1 MSMRNQR
8 IGPANA
14 IAAGSRGIRFGV
26 GVGEVVFQLELLLD
40 RRVPVVLDFI
50 VLVRPGIC
58 AAIRDHLLI
67 IVVDVNQDSE
77 REWNVI
83 NI

>member
-1 MSMRNQR
+1 MRNQR

-14 IAAGSRGIRFGV
+14 IAAGRRGIRFGV

-50 VLVRPGIC
+50 VLVRPSIC
-58 AAIRDHLLI
+58 AEIKYHMLI